1 MGSGWGRF
9 YSLSFVAVLPE
20 AVLLLGGPSS
30 MALALTGLRMP
41 RPPLAFC
48 THGWK
53 WLPAVFSIQVLY
65 RPSVDSPSIKLSS
78 VEPFLSGP
86 SVFFQYPDSYK
97 L

>member
-1 MGSGWGRF
+1 MGSGRGRF
-9 YSLSFVAVLPE
+9 YSLSFTEVLPE

-30 MALALTGLRMP
+30 VALAPTGLQSP
-41 RPPLAFC
+41 HPSLAFC

-53 WLPAVFSIQVLY
+53 WLPAVFSIRVLY

-78 VEPFLSGP
+78 AEPFLSGP